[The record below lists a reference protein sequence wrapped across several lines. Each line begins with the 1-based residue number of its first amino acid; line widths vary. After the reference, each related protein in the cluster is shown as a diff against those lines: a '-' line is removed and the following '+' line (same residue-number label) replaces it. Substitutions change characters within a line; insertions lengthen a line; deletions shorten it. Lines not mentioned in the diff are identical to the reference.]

1 MAITI
6 SSEVFGPV
14 PETRRDPKGAAR
26 ELVLALGAIAGVIG
40 IVGFAAS
47 LAFGVSFDV
56 FRTGSMAPTM
66 PQGAL
71 AITVPVA
78 ASDLRVGE
86 VVTVP
91 VDGSSL
97 PVTHRIVGI
106 DGTGR
111 ERLLTLK
118 GDDNRTADAT
128 PYRVHTARLV
138 VWSAPGIGAIWALL
152 RSPLMIAL
160 GTVVIAAL
168 VLWSFWP
175 RGGGK
180 DAR

>member
-1 MAITI
+1 MAMTI

-14 PETRRDPKGAAR
+14 VEVKRDAKGAAR
-26 ELVLALGAIAGVIG
+26 EAVLALGAIVGVIG
-40 IVGFAAS
+40 IVGFIAS

-78 ASDLRVGE
+78 ASDLRVGQ

-91 VDGSSL
+91 VAGSSL
-97 PVTHRIVGI
+97 PVTHRIVAI
-106 DGTGR
+106 AKDSR
-111 ERLLTLK
+111 ARDLTLK
-118 GDDNRTADAT
+118 GDDNRTADAA
-128 PYRVHTARLV
+128 PYRVHSARLV

-160 GTVVIAAL
+160 ATVALAAL

-175 RGGGK
+175 RGGEK